1 MRVVK
6 SVSLPVE
13 LAEKASKLPNFSV
26 FIQECLQHGAD
37 AEQVR
42 QKQLEALR
50 KRNERKTTALYRIL
64 NEPNWSRS
72 AKNQIFAIIESSGV
86 TPEYLYDSKE
96 RFE

>member
-26 FIQECLQHGAD
+26 FIQEALQHGAD
-37 AEQVR
+37 AEEVR
-42 QKQLEALR
+42 QRQLNALR
-50 KRNERKTTALYRIL
+50 KRVEQRTTALFRIL
-64 NEPNWSRS
+64 NEPGWSSR
-72 AKNQIFAIIESSGV
+72 AKNQILAIIESSGI

-96 RFE
+96 RF